1 MSKKNKDKRENKIK
15 KKDKEKKS
23 KKKSELL
30 EDKSN
35 DIDLQKEAHDDKN
48 TFQNDDNHHVPQFI
62 KDFVEKIHRNANIEF
77 QTINI
82 RVVGEDDLDTLPKEL
97 LNQILQKAV
106 LDENFELASKVRDII
121 TNKN

>member
-1 MSKKNKDKRENKIK
+1 MSKKDKDKRDNKIK

-35 DIDLQKEAHDDKN
+35 DIDLTKEAHDDKN
-48 TFQNDDNHHVPQFI
+48 TFQNDNNHVPQFI